1 MEKYSIQFQ
10 EVKQIVNDNYPSE
23 QFSVARMKYLS
34 NKPNAHGFKIS
45 EEVLRANAATV
56 LGKFVVADMTG
67 IVDARGH
74 TDAETIMG
82 YIPAEQEVE
91 FEYDD
96 IGYLWACVDAVISKA
111 YAYDFCAMFDGD
123 NERSVSVEMTVA
135 FDEIDKNK
143 VTAFDIYG
151 VTVLGHMVNPSVPN
165 ANIVF
170 TRFSEEEAKQYFAE
184 FSHDS
189 LTVLKQFAEERKAK
203 MAESKTYKIDKSK
216 EAVSDTPWGEVD
228 KTALRNKIMSA
239 SNRDALVKAC
249 YMLIKDG
256 WQDAPSE
263 KLKYPVMQIKGDT
276 LVYNKGGLSSALGYA
291 KKENETA
298 VVNKIE
304 KIYKKLEL
312 DSSGKEEDAK
322 MENVEFAANI
332 GNLWCKLYDMVN
344 HSGCEYC
351 IEGIYEEDGQKF
363 VVIIGRDD
371 CMFRVNFTIDG
382 SNEIVF
388 EDDKIPVEKEF
399 VPSERTVKFSE
410 PEDVEKF
417 KKFSDDE
424 DEDDKDEDKKDDPE
438 DEDDDDGKDDEDD
451 KDAKMSYDEL
461 EAKCAQMQKDIEDR
475 DNIIMNKD
483 AELAEL
489 RTFKEGVETKEKAMA
504 VESVMSEVK
513 DFMAEDQYKQFRE
526 EGLACKMSELDGWK
540 NKVKAVSF
548 EKLSKSKAKKDF
560 WSFSA
565 PVDNTQT
572 VKGLWD

>member
-10 EVKQIVNDNYPSE
+10 EVKQIVNDNYPSD

-34 NKPNAHGFKIS
+34 DKPNSHGFKIS
-45 EEVLRANAATV
+45 EEVLREYASTA

-67 IVDARGH
+67 IVDAKGH
-74 TDAETIMG
+74 TDQETIMG
-82 YIPAEQEVE
+82 YIPIEQEVR
-91 FEYDD
+91 FEHDD
-96 IGYLWACVDAVISKA
+96 AGYLWACVDAVISKA

-123 NERSVSVEMTVA
+123 NKRSVSVEMTVV
-135 FDEIDKNK
+135 FDEIDGNK

-170 TRFSEEEAKQYFAE
+170 TRFSEDEAKQYFAE

-189 LTVLKQFAEERKAK
+189 LTALKQFAAERKAK
-203 MAESKTYKIDKSK
+203 MAEGKTYKIDKSK

-228 KTALRNKIMSA
+228 KSALRNKIMDA

-249 YMLIKDG
+249 YMLVEDG

-263 KLKYPVMQIKGDT
+263 HLKYPVMEIKGDT
-276 LVYNKGGLSSALGYA
+276 LVYNRHGLSSALAYA

-344 HSGCEYC
+344 CSGCEYC

-363 VVIIGRDD
+363 VVIVDRHE
-371 CMFRVNFTIDG
+371 CMFRINFTIDD
-382 SNEIVF
+382 SNEITF
-388 EDDKIPVEKEF
+388 EGEKTPVEKEF
-399 VPSERTVKFSE
+399 VPSERTVKFAE

-417 KKFSDDE
+417 KKFSDD
-424 DEDDKDEDKKDDPE
+424 DDDDKDKKDD
-438 DEDDDDGKDDEDD
+438 DDDDDD
-451 KDAKMSYDEL
+451 KDTKMSYEEL

-504 VESVMSEVK
+504 VEAVMSEVK

-548 EKLSKSKAKKDF
+548 EKLSKTKAKKDF

>member
-1 MEKYSIQFQ
+1 MGKNVSFAAVDIQKINLSEYEEEEFSIAKLGF
-10 EVKQIVNDNYPSE
+10 
-23 QFSVARMKYLS
+23 LS
-34 NKPNAHGFKIS
+34 TRPNSHGLKIS
-45 EEVLRANAATV
+45 EQVLKENASTV
-56 LGKFVVADMTG
+56 LNKWLVADMTRIIDAGSHSEEEKIVG
-67 IVDARGH
+67 I
-74 TDAETIMG
+74 
-82 YIPAEQEVE
+82 IPKEQAVE
-91 FEYDD
+91 FVHDD
-96 IGYLWACVDAVISKA
+96 DGYLRAYVDVVISKI
-111 YAYDFCAMFDGD
+111 YAADYCAMFERD
-123 NERSVSVEMTVA
+123 NIRSVSVEMTVETSA
-135 FDEIDKNK
+135 DDDSNVLSFKI
-143 VTAFDIYG
+143 VG
-151 VTVLGHMVNPSVPN
+151 VTTLGKTVKPSCPQSD
-165 ANIVF
+165 IVF
-170 TRFSEEEAKQYFAE
+170 TRFSEEEAKQYFAK
-184 FSHDS
+184 FNRDNF
-189 LTVLKQFAEERKAK
+189 TLKQFAAERKAK
-203 MAESKTYKIDKSK
+203 MAEGKTYKIDKSK

-228 KTALRNKIMSA
+228 KSALRNKIMDA

-249 YMLIKDG
+249 YMLVEEG

-263 KLKYPVMQIKGDT
+263 HLKYPVMQIKGDT
-276 LVYNKGGLSSALGYA
+276 LVYNRHGLSSALAYA

-344 HSGCEYC
+344 CSGCEYC

-363 VVIIGRDD
+363 VVIIDRHE
-371 CMFRVNFTIDG
+371 CMFRINFTIDD
-382 SNEIVF
+382 SNEITF
-388 EDDKIPVEKEF
+388 EGEKTPVEKEF
-399 VPSERTVKFSE
+399 VPSERTVKFAE

-424 DEDDKDEDKKDDPE
+424 DEDEDKKDDPE
-438 DEDDDDGKDDEDD
+438 DDDDDDDDD
-451 KDAKMSYDEL
+451 KDTKMSYEEL

-504 VESVMSEVK
+504 VEAVMSEVK

-548 EKLSKSKAKKDF
+548 EKLSKTKAKKDF